1 LPVLVTATGMI
12 KTLPTCTLPKLTLE
26 TESAIWADTALEA
39 EKSEKSK
46 KIQYAGLWGE
56 PK

>member
-1 LPVLVTATGMI
+1 MMRL
-12 KTLPTCTLPKLTLE
+12 LPTCTLPKLTLE
-26 TESAIWADTALEA
+26 TESAIWADTALA

-46 KIQYAGLWGE
+46 KSQYAGLWDE

>member
-1 LPVLVTATGMI
+1 MMKL
-12 KTLPTCTLPKLTLE
+12 LPTCTLPKLTLE
-26 TESAIWADTALEA
+26 TESAIWADTAIEA

-46 KIQYAGLWGE
+46 KSQYAGLWDE

>member
-1 LPVLVTATGMI
+1 MI